1 MSEFPAW
8 SNESGEQ
15 SNLLAH
21 FLTRLSLLLQKRLD
35 VEEHLNALGL
45 QILDAAIQATL
56 RDCIANGGAE
66 KARTLT
72 EWMGRRWAA

>member
-45 QILDAAIQATL
+45 RMLDGAIQATL
-56 RDCIANGGAE
+56 HDCIDNGGAE
-66 KARTLT
+66 KAKVLT
-72 EWMGRRWAA
+72 DWLVQRRAA